1 MIIDTHA
8 HLYLKDFDQDIA
20 EVVERAKNTGV
31 RAVFLPNINSETVD
45 AMFAL
50 CDRYPDF
57 FFPMM
62 GLHPVYVKE
71 SFREEL
77 ERIFNRIDERKIVAI
92 GEIGT
97 DAHWDKSFLKEQE
110 EAFHVQ
116 CEWSLQKDLPIVI
129 HSRDSMDWQIEMVN
143 SYGGKLRG
151 IFHCF
156 TGTRSQAEKILD
168 LGFSVG
174 IGGVVTFKNSSL
186 SEVLE
191 YVPLR
196 SVVLETD
203 SPYLAPSP
211 KRGKR
216 NESEYLKY
224 IVIKLAEI
232 YRIKEE
238 EVKRVTSA
246 NAEDIFER
254 SF

>member
-8 HLYLKDFDQDIA
+8 HLYLKDFDQDIE
-20 EVVERAKNTGV
+20 EVVERAKSTGV

-62 GLHPVYVKE
+62 GLHPVYVKA

-77 ERIFNRIDERKIVAI
+77 ERIFHRIDERKIFAI

-110 EAFHVQ
+110 EAFHIQ
-116 CEWSLQKDLPIVI
+116 CGWSLQKDLPIVV
-129 HSRDSMDWQIEMVN
+129 HSRDSMDWQIEMVK

-156 TGTRSQAEKILD
+156 TGTKSQAEEILD
-168 LGFSVG
+168 LGFSLG
-174 IGGVVTFKNSSL
+174 IGGVVTFKNSNL

-191 YVPLR
+191 YVPIR
-196 SVVLETD
+196 SIVLETD

-216 NESEYLKY
+216 NESGYLKY

-232 YRIKEE
+232 YRMKEE

-246 NAEDIFER
+246 NAENIFER
-254 SF
+254 RF